1 MSMRR
6 LCWLVVAMMWMV
18 AGCGDDDTDAGD
30 APNQINGEVE
40 EEDGEL
46 EGCEEEETINP
57 ITGACVPAPGQGD
70 QGEGSDNDG
79 EGGAEESPN
88 GEESANQPPGGE
100 EGNGGDEEEEL
111 ECGPGGVIGQ
121 TCRPD
126 GGAIPGATVTLSG
139 FDCQGAPFEVETAA
153 DGQGYYDF
161 SDVPSGDHS
170 LTITSGSFEVEE
182 DVTIVAGQIT
192 DRESIGEKVCLTG
205 TEVNIAVIDGAWD
218 DISGILD
225 DMLIEYDFYNST
237 SDLLGDLDAMRD
249 YEIIFVEC
257 SNSITSGSGFSQED
271 MKFNVRR
278 FVEEGGSLYGSDLA
292 WDVVQRSV
300 PEAMT
305 FVNVTG
311 DGQGSPFVGSGSQ
324 TVIADVT
331 STQMEDMLGQD
342 TVEIYFNTGF
352 AVIEEIAES
361 GGTAHFSGHI
371 NASGVHDGQ
380 YFPLMA
386 DYQDPLGNGYLI
398 YTSFHNSAQATGDV
412 QQILEYM
419 IFQL

>member
-1 MSMRR
+1 MRVTKIG
-6 LCWLVVAMMWMV
+6 LVLALMGMILG
-18 AGCGDDDTDAGD
+18 GCGEDEAEGN
-30 APNQINGEVE
+30 PSPGEVNNQANNQ
-40 EEDGEL
+40 DPGQ
-46 EGCEEEETINP
+46 EGCAEGETVNP
-57 ITGACVPAPGQGD
+57 ITGACVPAQG
-70 QGEGSDNDG
+70 
-79 EGGAEESPN
+79 GGAVNNQEPNNQANNQSPN
-88 GEESANQPPGGE
+88 NQSPGNQGPSNQEPNNQANNQDPF
-100 EGNGGDEEEEL
+100 

-139 FDCQGAPFEVETAA
+139 FDCEGAPFEEVTAA

-161 SDVPSGDHS
+161 EGVPAGEHT

-182 DVTIVAGQIT
+182 NVTIVKGQVT

-205 TEVNIAVIDGAWD
+205 SEVNIAVIDGAWD
-218 DISGILD
+218 DISGLLD
-225 DMLIEYDFYNST
+225 DMQIDYDYYSTT
-237 SDLLGDLDAMRD
+237 SDLLGDLDDMRA

-257 SNSITSGSGFSQED
+257 SNSISSGAGFDQDD
-271 MKFNVRR
+271 MKFNIRR
-278 FVEEGGSLYGSDLA
+278 YVEEGGSLYGSDLA

-331 STQMEDMLGQD
+331 STQMEDMLGKD
-342 TVEIYFNTGF
+342 TAEIYFNTGF
-352 AVIEEIAES
+352 AVIESIAES

-371 NASGVHDGQ
+371 NASGVHNGE
-380 YFPLMA
+380 YYPLMA